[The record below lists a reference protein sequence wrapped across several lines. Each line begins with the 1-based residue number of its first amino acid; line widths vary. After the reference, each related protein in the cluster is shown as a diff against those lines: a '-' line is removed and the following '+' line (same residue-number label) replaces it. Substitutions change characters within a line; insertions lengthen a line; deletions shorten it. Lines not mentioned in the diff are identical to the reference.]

1 MRQNP
6 IPFPPSEKSH
16 ILSLCT
22 QHNIRLNHRTSRHT
36 WPQIIFALERKASL
50 HYPGGE
56 YFATDPWPPRIYIT
70 RSLREYVRRWM
81 RAAKRDEV
89 RELRAEGGK
98 TLTETIEEHIE
109 SGNCVRTDFWGWVME
124 PGWV

>member
-1 MRQNP
+1 MRQP
-6 IPFPPSEKSH
+6 PTPFPPSEKSH

-22 QHNIRLNHRTSRHT
+22 QHNIRLDHRTSRYT
-36 WPQIIFALERKASL
+36 WPQLIFALEREAPL

-56 YFATDPWPPRIYIT
+56 HFVTDPWPPRIYIT
-70 RSLREYVRRWM
+70 RSLRGYVRRWM
-81 RAAKRDEV
+81 RAAKIEEAR
-89 RELRAEGGK
+89 RMRAERGK